1 MPKRA
6 AHVGRMILAPIRDS
20 SLLHSVRHALGAVE
34 DVFTREDDVLPALY
48 RGFPR
53 VSIIE
58 PGPEGRLVQAIRAIA
73 PDLPVVELA
82 QLDGLSLRS
91 PPPVVVIP
99 PVDTAPARM
108 RQLIDRAALPM
119 TWVERLLRD
128 LGQAAGSPLPPGVRS
143 LGRRVLEFPARY
155 SRTGDV
161 AAAVSLTPGALKAR
175 FRRFGL
181 PSPFAYTARLRA
193 LSATELLTWPGMT
206 TERVAFHLG
215 YASGGNF
222 CRAFQKLTGL
232 RPSEA
237 ATVEGRLLF
246 LTRFASELL
255 AQEQIAQ
262 WAEAG
267 ALFTNVA

>member
-1 MPKRA
+1 
-6 AHVGRMILAPIRDS
+6 MILAPLRDP
-20 SLLHSVRHALGAVE
+20 SLLDSVRQALLAVE
-34 DVFTREDDVLPALY
+34 DVFTREDDILPALY

-58 PGPEGRLVQAIRAIA
+58 PGPEGRVVQAIRAIA

-82 QLDGLSLRS
+82 RLDILLLRS
-91 PPPVVVIP
+91 PPPAVVIP
-99 PVDTAPARM
+99 PIDTAPARM

-128 LGQAAGSPLPPGVRS
+128 LGQAAGCPLPPGVRS

-155 SRTGDV
+155 SRTGEV

-175 FRRFGL
+175 FQRFEL

-193 LSATELLTWPGMT
+193 LGATELLTWPGMT
-206 TERVAFHLG
+206 TDRVAFHLG
-215 YASGGNF
+215 YSSGGNF
-222 CRAFQKLTGL
+222 CRAFRNLTGL

-237 ATVEGRLLF
+237 TTVEGRLLV
-246 LTRFASELL
+246 LTQFASELL
-255 AQEQIAQ
+255 SREQIAA
-262 WAEAG
+262 WAQAG
-267 ALFTNVA
+267 SLFTNVA